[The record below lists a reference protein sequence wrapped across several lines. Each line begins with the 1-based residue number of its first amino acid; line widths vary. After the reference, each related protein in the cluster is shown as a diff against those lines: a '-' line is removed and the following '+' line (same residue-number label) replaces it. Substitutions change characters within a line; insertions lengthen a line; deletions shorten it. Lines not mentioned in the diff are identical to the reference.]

1 MSSTRLRDKSS
12 LSLHQLVQSFA
23 QRAAQSEGRWA
34 IVHHV
39 GRKEA
44 QMSADEQGNEKVEEA
59 AETAA
64 READRE

>member
-1 MSSTRLRDKSS
+1 
-12 LSLHQLVQSFA
+12 LVQSLA
-23 QRAAQSEGRWA
+23 QRAARSEGRWA

-44 QMSADEQGNEKVEEA
+44 QVSADEQGNEKVEEEA

-64 READRE
+64 READPE